1 MSSASQPQSFFFQFI
16 PNADAEVK
24 MTLEFDD
31 KIDAMYDKQNT
42 IKFVA
47 AETSIDGE

>member
-1 MSSASQPQSFFFQFI
+1 
-16 PNADAEVK
+16 

-42 IKFVA
+42 VKFVA
-47 AETSIDGE
+47 AETNADGE